1 MPNYSLFA
9 QWSNGVVHVYDVPPR
24 PAHGPPTMWLG
35 HLAADFFARVCLFAP
50 DGETL
55 CEVIVYGTEVP
66 NIKLLVKEQP

>member
-1 MPNYSLFA
+1 
-9 QWSNGVVHVYDVPPR
+9 
-24 PAHGPPTMWLG
+24 MWLG